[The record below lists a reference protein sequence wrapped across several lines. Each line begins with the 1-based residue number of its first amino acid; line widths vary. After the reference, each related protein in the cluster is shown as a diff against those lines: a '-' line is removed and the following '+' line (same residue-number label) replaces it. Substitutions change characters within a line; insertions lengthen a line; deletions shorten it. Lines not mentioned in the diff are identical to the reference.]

1 MTARWTKV
9 GSGFIAHLPI
19 TIVEERKHAGEV
31 KVMID
36 EIGSLMA
43 SNIVTIVGAVW
54 YVSTRV
60 SSIKHSLASMQ
71 AEMSEIREDLRQ
83 AREGRAKLHEKLLD
97 LSERVTIQEVKSK
110 STRVG
115 LGKIKE

>member
-1 MTARWTKV
+1 MN
-9 GSGFIAHLPI
+9 
-19 TIVEERKHAGEV
+19 
-31 KVMID
+31 MD
-36 EIGSLMA
+36 EIASLIT

-60 SSIKHSLASMQ
+60 SSINNRLESMQ
-71 AEMSEIREDLRQ
+71 AEMSDIKDELRQ
-83 AREGRAKLHEKLLD
+83 AREGRAKLHEKLQD

-115 LGKIKE
+115 LKVN

>member
-1 MTARWTKV
+1 M
-9 GSGFIAHLPI
+9 
-19 TIVEERKHAGEV
+19 
-31 KVMID
+31 VMD
-36 EIGSLMA
+36 EIASLIT

-60 SSIKHSLASMQ
+60 SSINNKLESMQ
-71 AEMSEIREDLRQ
+71 AEMSDIKDELRQ
-83 AREGRAKLHEKLLD
+83 AREGRSKLHEKLQD

-115 LGKIKE
+115 LKVN

>member
-1 MTARWTKV
+1 MV
-9 GSGFIAHLPI
+9 
-19 TIVEERKHAGEV
+19 
-31 KVMID
+31 D

-71 AEMSEIREDLRQ
+71 AEMQEIKDDLRQ
-83 AREGRAKLHEKLLD
+83 SREGRAKLHEKLLD

-110 STRVG
+110 STRIG

>member
-1 MTARWTKV
+1 M
-9 GSGFIAHLPI
+9 
-19 TIVEERKHAGEV
+19 
-31 KVMID
+31 MMD
-36 EIGSLMA
+36 EIASLIT

-60 SSIKHSLASMQ
+60 SSINNKLESMQ
-71 AEMSEIREDLRQ
+71 AEMSDIKDELRQ
-83 AREGRAKLHEKLLD
+83 AREGRAKLHEKLQD

-115 LGKIKE
+115 LKVN

>member
-1 MTARWTKV
+1 M
-9 GSGFIAHLPI
+9 FI
-19 TIVEERKHAGEV
+19 TIAEALKPDGEGSL
-31 KVMID
+31 VMD

-60 SSIKHSLASMQ
+60 SSINNSLKNMQ
-71 AEMSEIREDLRQ
+71 TEMSEIREDLRQ
-83 AREGRAKLHEKLLD
+83 AREGRARLHEKLQD

-110 STRVG
+110 STRIG

>member
-1 MTARWTKV
+1 MGRQ
-9 GSGFIAHLPI
+9 
-19 TIVEERKHAGEV
+19 GEV
-31 KVMID
+31 VAMMMD
-36 EIGSLMA
+36 EIASLIT

-60 SSIKHSLASMQ
+60 SSINNKLESMQ
-71 AEMSEIREDLRQ
+71 AEMSDIKDELHQ
-83 AREGRAKLHEKLLD
+83 AREGRAKLHEKLQD

-115 LGKIKE
+115 LKVN

>member
-1 MTARWTKV
+1 MASHTT
-9 GSGFIAHLPI
+9 
-19 TIVEERKHAGEV
+19 TVEEPRHAGED
-31 KVMID
+31 KLVMD

-60 SSIKHSLASMQ
+60 SSINNSLKNMQ
-71 AEMSEIREDLRQ
+71 SEMHEIREDLRQ
-83 AREGRAKLHEKLLD
+83 AREGRAKLHEKLQD

-115 LGKIKE
+115 LGKISE

>member
-1 MTARWTKV
+1 M
-9 GSGFIAHLPI
+9 
-19 TIVEERKHAGEV
+19 
-31 KVMID
+31 MMD
-36 EIGSLMA
+36 EIASLIT

-60 SSIKHSLASMQ
+60 SSINNRLESMQ
-71 AEMSEIREDLRQ
+71 AEMSDIKDELRQ
-83 AREGRAKLHEKLLD
+83 AREGRAKLHEKLQD

-115 LGKIKE
+115 LKVN

>member
-1 MTARWTKV
+1 MTRTALLTTTVAAHAHDGK
-9 GSGFIAHLPI
+9 GS
-19 TIVEERKHAGEV
+19 
-31 KVMID
+31 MMD

-43 SNIVTIVGAVW
+43 SNLVTIVGAVW

-71 AEMSEIREDLRQ
+71 LEMQEIKDDLRQ
-83 AREGRAKLHEKLLD
+83 AREGRAKLHDKLQD

-110 STRVG
+110 STRIG
-115 LGKIKE
+115 LGKVTQ